1 MSSPHQLKNA
11 DLYVSLSFGF
21 CRDNYNKIP
30 QGHRIMLDT
39 KKNHIF
45 SILNNIQSQ

>member
-11 DLYVSLSFGF
+11 DLCVSLSFGF

-30 QGHRIMLDT
+30 QRHRIILDT
-39 KKNHIF
+39 KNHIF